1 MSAPHLH
8 IISFDVPL
16 PANYGGVI
24 DVWYKIKALHDL
36 GVKITL
42 HAFTYGRAPATE
54 LNQYCKAVYYY
65 ERSSSWR
72 HGFASKPYIVLS
84 RANRQ
89 LLENLQKDEAPILFE
104 GLHSCAFLDAH
115 ELKHRLKIVRTH
127 NIEHDYY
134 NALAH
139 VESNWIKSLYFKR
152 EAKKLKV
159 FESVLNNAEHI
170 IAISPA
176 DTAQLQ
182 TRYKNVTHVMA
193 FHAYNTV
200 TAQEGKGDYCL
211 YHGNLAVGENNEAA
225 LFLIREV
232 FASGKHRLIIAGNN
246 PCAILK
252 HAVAEHK
259 NIELRSDIST
269 AEIDNLITN
278 AQINVLPTFQATGI
292 KLKLLAAL
300 FQGRHCLV
308 NDHMIANTGLES
320 VCERA
325 NTALAWRLAIDRL
338 MHEPFATERLQLRQT
353 ILEKSFS
360 NLANAEKIKTLL

>member
-1 MSAPHLH
+1 MSAPQLH

-24 DVWYKIKALHDL
+24 DVWYKIKALREL
-36 GVKITL
+36 GVEITL
-42 HAFTYGRAPATE
+42 HAFTYGRTPAQE
-54 LNQYCKAVYYY
+54 LNQYCKKVYYY
-65 ERSSSWR
+65 ERSSSWL
-72 HGFASKPYIVLS
+72 HGLAAKPYIVLS

-89 LLENLQKDEAPILFE
+89 LLENLQNDEAPILFE
-104 GLHSCAFLDAH
+104 GLHSCAFLDAP

-134 NALAH
+134 EALAR

-152 EAKKLKV
+152 EARKLKV
-159 FESVLNNAEHI
+159 FESVLKHAQHI

-176 DTAQLQ
+176 DTKQLQ
-182 TRYKNVTHVMA
+182 TRYKNVKHVMA
-193 FHAYNTV
+193 FHAYSTV

-246 PCAILK
+246 PCPTLK
-252 HAVAEHK
+252 NAVAEHK

-269 AEIDNLITN
+269 AEIDNLIAN

-320 VCERA
+320 VCEHA
-325 NTALAWRLAIDRL
+325 NTGTEWRSAVDRL
-338 MHEPFATERLQLRQT
+338 MNEPFATEQLQLRQT
-353 ILEKSFS
+353 ILGSSFS
-360 NLANAEKIKTLL
+360 NLANAQKIKALL